1 MNKIFK
7 RKIYNDLLEFKKDNG
22 KYALLIEGARRVG
35 KSTIVEEF
43 AKNEYKSYIFIDF
56 QNDKEK
62 ARLPFKEL
70 PNLNAFFDTL
80 SLYYG
85 STKLYERES
94 LIIFDEIQ
102 LFPEARETLKQLVK
116 DGRYDYIE
124 TGSLIS
130 INKNVKDILLPSEEK
145 KIPMYPLSF
154 EEFLNATGDSF
165 TFDLLKK
172 YLKENKEISDTIHQ
186 EMIRKFKTY
195 MVLGGMPKVID
206 TYNETKSFFECDK
219 EKELI
224 LELYKN
230 DLHKLDDDLNLR
242 ASLIY
247 KSIPSSL
254 SNHFKDYNN
263 IKIYNKN
270 NSLNKKNL
278 NSFDALIDS
287 KVVLPCYLVSEI
299 NLTPYAYI
307 KDNKF
312 KLYFS
317 DTGLFITQILYNAKK
332 EEKEM
337 LYKSLIS
344 NKLSINEGNIF
355 ENMVAQELTYL
366 NNELYYY
373 TYYDEAHHTY
383 EIDFLIYKNKKV
395 IPIEVKSNSIRFH
408 TSLDKL
414 QVNNSKLIKEKII
427 ISNKPYFKK
436 DNLINIPIYLL
447 EVINCL

>member
-1 MNKIFK
+1 M
-7 RKIYNDLLEFKKDNG
+7 
-22 KYALLIEGARRVG
+22 
-35 KSTIVEEF
+35 
-43 AKNEYKSYIFIDF
+43 
-56 QNDKEK
+56 
-62 ARLPFKEL
+62 
-70 PNLNAFFDTL
+70 
-80 SLYYG
+80 
-85 STKLYERES
+85 
-94 LIIFDEIQ
+94 
-102 LFPEARETLKQLVK
+102 
-116 DGRYDYIE
+116 
-124 TGSLIS
+124 
-130 INKNVKDILLPSEEK
+130 
-145 KIPMYPLSF
+145 SF
-154 EEFLNATGDSF
+154 EEFLDVTGDSF
-165 TFDLLKK
+165 TFKLLKR
-172 YLKENKEISDTIHQ
+172 YIKENKKISEPIHREIL
-186 EMIRKFKTY
+186 RKYKTY
-195 MVLGGMPKVID
+195 MVIGGMPKVID
-206 TYNETKSFFECDK
+206 TYIKTKSFLECDK

-247 KSIPSSL
+247 KSMPSSL
-254 SNHFKDYNN
+254 SNHFKDFNK
-263 IKIYNKN
+263 IKINNKN
-270 NSLNKKNL
+270 NFLNKKNF
-278 NSFDALIDS
+278 NSFNVLIDS
-287 KVVLPCYLVSEI
+287 KVVLPCYFVSEI

-344 NKLSINEGNIF
+344 NKLSINEGNIS
-355 ENMVAQELTYL
+355 ENMVAQEFTYL

-427 ISNKPYFKK
+427 ISNKLYFKK

-447 EVINCL
+447 EVINSL